1 MALKRFL
8 LWLLAIVGLGALLYA
23 VIAGGGK
30 LPWWVWLGGILVL
43 PQLMDTVM
51 RVGEKRTSQA
61 IRGAE
66 AEESVAAELDKLD
79 DRFHVVHD
87 VIVGPGNIDHVV
99 VAPAGVFTL
108 ETKSHK
114 GQVTFQDD
122 QLLLGGRP
130 VEKNML
136 AQSYAEAM
144 ALKEHLKKATGK
156 DFFVTP
162 VLVFTSAFVKVRG
175 KAKGVEVLPLKW
187 LNERLSRGHEVLDAD
202 ERARLARSLAP
213 LTDQAR
219 RRS

>member
-8 LWLLAIVGLGALLYA
+8 LLSLTLAGLGVLLYA
-23 VIAGGGK
+23 VIAGGGR
-30 LPWWVWLGGILVL
+30 LPWWVWLGGILIV
-43 PQLMDTVM
+43 PQLMDSVM
-51 RVGEKRTSQA
+51 RVGERRTTQA
-61 IRGAE
+61 LRGAE
-66 AEESVAAELDKLD
+66 GEESVAAELDKLD
-79 DRFHVVHD
+79 DRFHVIHD

-99 VAPAGVFTL
+99 IGPAGIFTL
-108 ETKSHK
+108 ETKSHR
-114 GQVTFQDD
+114 GQVTFQDE
-122 QLLLGGRP
+122 QLMLGGRP
-130 VEKNML
+130 FEKNML

-187 LNERLSRGHEVLDAD
+187 LNERLARGSEVLDAD
-202 ERARLARSLAP
+202 ERARLARSLGV

-219 RRS
+219 RAT